1 MVAKDVDF
9 VSARTARGV
18 QQLLTDVGDQIFLPL
33 RQSVEGLPQRIRHA
47 AGVHFGWWDA
57 NGAPHAGSI
66 GKAVRSA
73 LALLACEAVGG
84 NPAAA
89 VPAAVAVELVH
100 NASLLHDDIIDNDRL
115 RRGRPALW
123 TQLGIPAGI
132 LAGDALFFL
141 AMQVLSDTQPSLSS
155 AGLAV
160 LLPAAQELIEG
171 EYAETLM
178 ENCSEVSVAQGEAVA
193 TAKTGP
199 LTAAACA
206 LGALAGGADADRVR
220 HLRAFGMHLGAAF
233 QLTDDL
239 LGILGDPKRTG
250 KPVGSDLQ
258 GRRKSLP
265 VLAALNADNPAGREL
280 ARRYSQCDRRSLN
293 LEGLNHLVRLVQEA
307 GGCTWA
313 AAQAQWHIASGLDRL
328 HAANPEPTAGT
339 ELTAL
344 AYFITTRDR

>member
-1 MVAKDVDF
+1 MVAMVPDF

-18 QQLLTDVGDQIFLPL
+18 QQILADVGEQMFSPL
-33 RQSVEGLPQRIRHA
+33 RQAVDGLPKRIRYA

-57 NGAPHAGSI
+57 TGTPHAGSI

-89 VPAAVAVELVH
+89 VPAAVAVELLH
-100 NASLLHDDIIDNDRL
+100 NASLLHDDIIDSDRL

-141 AMQVLSDTQPSLSS
+141 AIQVLADTQPSLSS
-155 AGLAV
+155 AGLAE
-160 LLPAAQELIEG
+160 LLPAVQELIDG

-178 ENCSEVSVAQGEAVA
+178 KTCSEVSVAEGEAVA

-206 LGALAGGADADRVR
+206 LGALAAGADADRVR

-239 LGILGDPKRTG
+239 LGILGDPERTG

-258 GRRKSLP
+258 ARRMSLP
-265 VLAALNADNPAGREL
+265 VLAALNVDNSAGREL
-280 ARRYSQCDRRSLN
+280 ARRYSQCDRPSPDP
-293 LEGLNHLVRLVQEA
+293 EGLDHLVYLVQEA

-313 AAQAQWHIASGLDRL
+313 AAQAQRHIASGLDRL
-328 HAANPEPTAGT
+328 HAANPEPTAAT

-344 AYFITTRDR
+344 AHFITTRDR